1 MRIDYVANI
10 LLVEIFDWRAVG
22 RENWTPKIT

>member
-22 RENWTPKIT
+22 REN